1 MVVKN
6 SVREEIEKLLKKKP
20 LLLDGA
26 MGTMLYRNGL
36 KSGDCPEEWNISN
49 SQVIENIHKEYI
61 KAGSDIILTNTF
73 GANGIKLS
81 NYGKEKEVKI
91 INESAVSI
99 CRNAIDN
106 CNIFDK
112 NIYIAGSIGPTGKL
126 LEPYGDLSVEKAY
139 EAYSEEAVI
148 LEKSGVDM
156 IVLETFFDLEEIKA
170 ALKAV
175 KKNTNLMVF
184 ASMTF
189 DKNLKTIYGITPE
202 KDVLTLENEGADGVG
217 ANCGIG
223 PEIMYEILKL
233 MKKVSTKYLLVEPNA
248 GLPELV
254 NGKIF
259 YPASPEKMANYAKK
273 YKELKVNIIGGC
285 CGTTPLHIRT
295 MSDKMK
301 NVSL

>member
-1 MVVKN
+1 VVAKN

-99 CRNAIDN
+99 CRNAIDS

-202 KDVLTLENEGADGVG
+202 KAVLTLENEGADGVG